1 MGNTVK
7 EIHSGKTGKA
17 KRETLRSKV
26 LEVLKIS
33 TVPAVLKRIIE
44 VTEDP
49 KSGISDLENIIERDQ
64 AIATRV
70 VAVSNAVFYGFPR
83 KINTIDQAILVLG
96 FEMVKGLAISTTL
109 FSFLKNNKTNSV
121 ISSLWGHS
129 FEVAM
134 AAGMLARRT
143 GMVSKETAFLAGLI
157 HDIGRPLLLQIL
169 SKEYL
174 EVCSFDRNCIEREAE
189 VFGADHAEVGEWF
202 VDKCKLPEDCT
213 LAVKY
218 HHRPEKCLEEMEAIP
233 PLAQIIYLA
242 NLIVTEPREKYA
254 YCSPVHAH
262 ILASLK
268 LTGDELLGFSE
279 KIAAKRDEIRAFYD

>member
-1 MGNTVK
+1 MANTVK
-7 EIHSGKTGKA
+7 EIHSRKTGKE
-17 KRETLRSKV
+17 KRESLRSKV
-26 LEVLKIS
+26 LEVLKVS
-33 TVPAVLKRIIE
+33 TIPSVLKRIIE

-49 KSGISDLENIIERDQ
+49 KSGISDLEYIIERDQ
-64 AIATRV
+64 AIASRV

-96 FEMVKGLAISTTL
+96 FEMVKGLAVSTTL

-121 ISSLWGHS
+121 ISSLWAHS

-157 HDIGRPLLLQIL
+157 HDIGRPILLQL
-169 SKEYL
+169 LNKEYL
-174 EVCSFDRNCIEREAE
+174 EVCSFDRNCIDREAE

-202 VDKCKLPEDCT
+202 VEKCKLPGDCT

-218 HHRPEKCLEEMEAIP
+218 HHRPEKCLEEMETIP
-233 PLAQIIYLA
+233 PLAQIVYLA

-254 YCSPVHAH
+254 FCSPVHAH
-262 ILASLK
+262 ILAALK
-268 LTGDELLGFSE
+268 ISGDELAGFAE
-279 KIAAKRDEIRAFYD
+279 KIAASRDEIRAYYD

>member
-26 LEVLKIS
+26 LEILKIS

-49 KSGISDLENIIERDQ
+49 KSGISDLEYIIERDQ
-64 AIATRV
+64 AIASRV

-121 ISSLWGHS
+121 IASLWGHS

-189 VFGADHAEVGEWF
+189 AFGADHAEVGEWF
-202 VDKCKLPEDCT
+202 VEKCKLPEDCT
-213 LAVKY
+213 IAVKY
-218 HHRPEKCLEEMEAIP
+218 HHRPEKCLEEMNTIS

-268 LTGDELLGFSE
+268 LTGDELLGFAE
-279 KIAAKRDEIRAFYD
+279 KIAAKRDEIRSFYD